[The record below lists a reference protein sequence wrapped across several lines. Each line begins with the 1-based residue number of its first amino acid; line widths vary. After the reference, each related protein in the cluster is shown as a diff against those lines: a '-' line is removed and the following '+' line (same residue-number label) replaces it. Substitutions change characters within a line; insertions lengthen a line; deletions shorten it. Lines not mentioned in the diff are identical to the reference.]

1 MIENTSAV
9 VEKVSTTQKIL
20 AAMKQNPFV
29 TIAYLCGLCKLTR
42 DGLNWNIRKLKSK
55 GLIRHV
61 GPDKGGHWEV
71 ISQNFD

>member
-1 MIENTSAV
+1 
-9 VEKVSTTQKIL
+9 
-20 AAMKQNPFV
+20 MKQNPFV